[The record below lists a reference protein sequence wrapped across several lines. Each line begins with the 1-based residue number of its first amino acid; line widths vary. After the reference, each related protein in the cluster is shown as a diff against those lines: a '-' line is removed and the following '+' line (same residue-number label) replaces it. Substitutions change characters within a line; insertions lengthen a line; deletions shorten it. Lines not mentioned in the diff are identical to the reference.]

1 MRRVVRLLPF
11 AAFLRLL
18 AFPQDM
24 WKKRH
29 HTNFMHTRGM
39 LRGQRVPVATG
50 DANCLVATNGGWRGG
65 KRGGAVRKMTA
76 MKLSRGPLLMEVMD
90 RLAPLF
96 DFDATQHGGG
106 GSGPEHEGSAALLRE
121 VAVLVVAHVEQAA
134 EEAEKVAG
142 QRAKAEAKR
151 AKADALEAQARAA
164 KVQ

>member
-1 MRRVVRLLPF
+1 MRRGVRLLAF

-29 HTNFMHTRGM
+29 HTNYMHTVGM

-50 DANCLVATNGGWRGG
+50 DAT
-65 KRGGAVRKMTA
+65 AVRKMTA